1 MRKLWLLHLTLYA
14 ALAFVAAACRNA
26 KPQTSEDQ
34 LRAGSAEAVED
45 SGRRLAGDFVVQA
58 LADDYGSKPVQAAP
72 RWTFSLKED
81 GSFRSERILG
91 STTRAEAG
99 SYLISVQGELV
110 FYIETVGGET
120 LSEAHVEHYRI
131 EAQSE
136 SELKLRRDR
145 STTLVLRKK

>member
-1 MRKLWLLHLTLYA
+1 MRKPWLLHLTLSA
-14 ALAFVAAACRNA
+14 ALALAAACRNA

-45 SGRRLAGDFVVQA
+45 SGRRLAGDFVVQV

-81 GSFRSERILG
+81 GSFRSERTLG
-91 STTRAEAG
+91 STTRVEAG

-110 FYIETVGGET
+110 FYIETVGGEA
-120 LSEAHVEHYRI
+120 LSAARVERYRI
-131 EAQSE
+131 EAQGE
-136 SELKLRRDR
+136 SELKLRRGH